1 MLAGVT
7 AATLAVMTHIPSPAE
22 ELRLV
27 DAELYRLDARRAQL
41 LARRGW
47 LLSQLKPVRPL
58 PAAVPPRPEA
68 TGPGVQNVL
77 LVLGGVLLTL
87 AAAAFTL
94 VSWGHLGITGRA
106 VVLGAVTGA
115 APAPPVPL
123 LKRGLRSTAE
133 SVAGLGLALTVLDAY
148 ALYAAALTEADA
160 TGYAAGATA
169 VLAVVWAAYGL
180 LLPRVTGRPLLLPV
194 PAAVGVAQLPMVLL
208 AVAVG
213 ADASGIAA
221 ALLVTAAADTALA
234 LRAVSGPA
242 RIAAVAGAY
251 GLGGW
256 GALTAGG
263 LVWTAAGPGA
273 AAPAAGLLLLATG
286 IALAGAWAP
295 HTGTARGNAT
305 VAGLLAV
312 AALGAVPR
320 PVVSDGWVVP
330 VHLAWGIA
338 LLAPLGVARIPEA
351 VRRGLGRA
359 SGVVQALA
367 VVAALPAVA
376 VALLGPLG
384 APLRVWS
391 GVPGDARAAVTADLP
406 WPPASGTAA
415 LVLAAVAAVLVSA
428 VREPLW
434 RPRALG
440 TATVLVW
447 AAVLVLPPVLR
458 LPYAAALAVLVLT
471 AAALAAWKR
480 PLPMVLALVTSVVA
494 GLLSL
499 ATEPATLTVFAL
511 FTAVFAVGARRPLPV
526 AATAAYATALLCAT
540 GAALDWQP
548 SHLAPLVLLVPV
560 AAALWAAR
568 TAGATRVTAEVSG
581 GVAALVAVGLAV
593 PDAPVLALVL
603 ALTGVI
609 VAGTAVR
616 PDRRPAGR
624 VAAALFVLAAWV
636 RLAAWEV
643 SVPEAYALPVAV
655 PALVVGVLRRRRDP
669 RTSSWTAY
677 GPALAAGLLPSLV
690 AAWGDAHW
698 QRPLLLGAGALLVTL
713 SGARHHLRAPL
724 LLGGSVLALVAL
736 HELAPYLVQVAGALP
751 RWAPPALAGL
761 LLLAL
766 GATYEQRLRDVRRV
780 RETLGRMN

>member
-1 MLAGVT
+1 
-7 AATLAVMTHIPSPAE
+7 
-22 ELRLV
+22 
-27 DAELYRLDARRAQL
+27 
-41 LARRGW
+41 
-47 LLSQLKPVRPL
+47 
-58 PAAVPPRPEA
+58 
-68 TGPGVQNVL
+68 
-77 LVLGGVLLTL
+77 
-87 AAAAFTL
+87 
-94 VSWGHLGITGRA
+94 
-106 VVLGAVTGA
+106 
-115 APAPPVPL
+115 
-123 LKRGLRSTAE
+123 
-133 SVAGLGLALTVLDAY
+133 
-148 ALYAAALTEADA
+148 
-160 TGYAAGATA
+160 
-169 VLAVVWAAYGL
+169 
-180 LLPRVTGRPLLLPV
+180 
-194 PAAVGVAQLPMVLL
+194 
-208 AVAVG
+208 
-213 ADASGIAA
+213 
-221 ALLVTAAADTALA
+221 
-234 LRAVSGPA
+234 
-242 RIAAVAGAY
+242 
-251 GLGGW
+251 
-256 GALTAGG
+256 
-263 LVWTAAGPGA
+263 
-273 AAPAAGLLLLATG
+273 
-286 IALAGAWAP
+286 
-295 HTGTARGNAT
+295 
-305 VAGLLAV
+305 
-312 AALGAVPR
+312 
-320 PVVSDGWVVP
+320 
-330 VHLAWGIA
+330 
-338 LLAPLGVARIPEA
+338 
-351 VRRGLGRA
+351 
-359 SGVVQALA
+359 
-367 VVAALPAVA
+367 
-376 VALLGPLG
+376 
-384 APLRVWS
+384 
-391 GVPGDARAAVTADLP
+391 
-406 WPPASGTAA
+406 
-415 LVLAAVAAVLVSA
+415 
-428 VREPLW
+428 
-434 RPRALG
+434 
-440 TATVLVW
+440 VW